1 MKNKGWKRSAVRTV
15 TALFIA
21 MFVFAAG
28 FAGTSSTDVVVA
40 DANELTSALEDAET
54 TSGTVNI
61 TYASGVTSITLGA
74 SASIP
79 SNVVLNLGLSSGT
92 LRITGGALSVSGV
105 IAGGALEVAGGTLIR
120 SSGSSI
126 TSTITVSSGSVRGA
140 RVLSLENL
148 PTSSSENIVAITYSG
163 ISGEDT
169 SSFVTRA
176 ANSTIYPLMTGSG
189 YSNFAEITSVTT
201 DAGHVFR
208 LGTHNA
214 ETLSLA
220 YVIAYAGLDGAVL
233 ASANPGNYTA
243 SDAAITLNNPTK
255 EGYLFQGW
263 TCAQLGITE
272 PAASMTIAEGTTGA
286 LTFVANWVV
295 NPAGGMGGG
304 GGSGSSG
311 GSTAAAA
318 ESEPAADAAATPV
331 PAATDAGGTTSTRRV
346 KTASSSTK
354 VSFTSDVDIV
364 EPTLESVKGKS
375 FPWGWAFLGVG
386 GAAVVGYGIALINRK
401 HRENV
406 KTK

>member
-1 MKNKGWKRSAVRTV
+1 MRTV

-28 FAGTSSTDVVVA
+28 FAGTSTTDVVVA

-92 LRITGGALSVSGV
+92 LRITGGTLSVSGSIV
-105 IAGGALEVAGGTLIR
+105 GGAVEVAGGTLVR
-120 SSGSSI
+120 SAGSI
-126 TSTITVSSGSVRGA
+126 TASITVSNGAVRGA

-148 PTSSSENIVAITYSG
+148 PASSSENIVAITYSG

-176 ANSTIYPLMTGSG
+176 ANGTIYPLMTGSG
-189 YSNFAEITSVTT
+189 YNTFAEITSVTT
-201 DAGHVFR
+201 DAGCVYR
-208 LGTHNA
+208 LGTRNA

-220 YVIAYAGLDGAVL
+220 YVITYAGLDGAVL

-243 SDAAITLNNPTK
+243 SDSAITLNNPTK
-255 EGYLFQGW
+255 DGYLFEGW
-263 TCAQLGITE
+263 TCAQLGIAE
-272 PAASMTIAEGTTGA
+272 PAPNVTIAEGTTGA

-304 GGSGSSG
+304 GGSGGASS
-311 GSTAAAA
+311 SAAAA
-318 ESEPAADAAATPV
+318 TQDDTTASAASTPRLRRMRRNHQHQRV
-331 PAATDAGGTTSTRRV
+331 KPRPPDQGVLTAIGHCNPRSRREGNPSLGWLLGVASRGLATDQL
-346 KTASSSTK
+346 
-354 VSFTSDVDIV
+354 DQ
-364 EPTLESVKGKS
+364 P
-375 FPWGWAFLGVG
+375 
-386 GAAVVGYGIALINRK
+386 
-401 HRENV
+401 
-406 KTK
+406 